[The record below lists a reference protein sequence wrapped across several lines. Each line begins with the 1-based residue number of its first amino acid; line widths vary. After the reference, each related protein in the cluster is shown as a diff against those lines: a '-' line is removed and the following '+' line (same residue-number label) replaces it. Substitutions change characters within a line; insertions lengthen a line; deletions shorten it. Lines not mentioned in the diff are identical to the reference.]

1 MSRRPNKFLSAWAP
15 QMFDKIPVSAYIIT
29 LNEARN
35 IGVCLDRLIEFDEVI
50 LVDSGSTDGT
60 VELAGQYENVQASY
74 HAWNGFSE
82 QKAHALS
89 LCRNDWVLNID
100 ADEIVT
106 DAYLE
111 EIMRVVSEDEADALE
126 STRTLYRWGRRPRH
140 FGSDDRLV
148 RLFRKNAGHYEPR
161 RVHESI
167 TITGKIVQT
176 GATIN
181 HHENLTYSKRVDK
194 SNKYSQAK
202 AEDKFEKRNRVSVL
216 TLVFIFPVSFV
227 QVYFFKGHFLDGV
240 DGLLTSMNFA
250 FYNFMK
256 YAKLWELNRGR
267 DDRG

>member
-60 VELAGQYENVQASY
+60 VELAEQYENVQASY

-111 EIMRVVSEDEADALE
+111 EIMRVVSEDEADALDKLADFE
-126 STRTLYRWGRRPRH
+126 ALLIMRERTPIT
-140 FGSDDRLV
+140 
-148 RLFRKNAGHYEPR
+148 KNL
-161 RVHESI
+161 I
-167 TITGKIVQT
+167 
-176 GATIN
+176 
-181 HHENLTYSKRVDK
+181 ENLTKLKFIITSGLKNKSIDLETAKKRKIIVSGTE
-194 SNKYSQAK
+194 SNI
-202 AEDKFEKRNRVSVL
+202 NPVSYTHL
-216 TLVFIFPVSFV
+216 TLPT
-227 QVYFFKGHFLDGV
+227 K
-240 DGLLTSMNFA
+240 A
-250 FYNFMK
+250 
-256 YAKLWELNRGR
+256 
-267 DDRG
+267 